1 MRARLIDAKS
11 TSTFTLADAQSW
23 TDSTPFGWIEIE
35 ADGPNDTE
43 ARDMLSALGFTSV
56 AVTYAMR
63 SNVSGMFRR
72 YGDALVGTTWLAALP
87 SQIPSNINFAWDA
100 HRMVT
105 IRFGCQQEMDAVVE
119 QATGSAASLFSEP
132 SSAPPIILHMVLA
145 GLDRQLTAL
154 ELQVA
159 EVDEDIV
166 EKVEPS
172 QLTTLRAVRTNTTP
186 LAQRFP
192 GYSDAL
198 NTALITP
205 ATLANIDSA
214 GIEHLQSYATHVQD
228 TVSRIGDLVDAMHNA
243 LQDYQTE
250 VGNHQGDRINQLTI
264 VSILFL
270 PVTFLTGYFGMNF
283 QWLDNELMSLGSW
296 LLLGVLVPILVVI
309 VSAVVL
315 ARRGYLAS
323 IFGSRKRR
331 SPTSDAAVGSVPH
344 PRTTGAKPQG
354 SSVNDA

>member
-1 MRARLIDAKS
+1 MRARLIDATS
-11 TSTFTLADAQSW
+11 TSTFTLADARAW

-35 ADGPNDTE
+35 ADGPDDTAAHE
-43 ARDMLSALGFTSV
+43 MLSALGFTSV

-87 SQIPSNINFAWDA
+87 AQTPSNLNFAWDTR
-100 HRMVT
+100 RMVT
-105 IRFGCQQEMDAVVE
+105 IRFGCEQEMDEVVN
-119 QATGSAASLFSEP
+119 QASSSAASLFAHP
-132 SSAPPIILHMVLA
+132 SSAPPIILRMVLA
-145 GLDRQLTAL
+145 GLNKQLTAI
-154 ELQVA
+154 ELQIA
-159 EVDEDIV
+159 EVDAQIV
-166 EKVEPS
+166 EKAQPS
-172 QLTTLRAVRTNTTP
+172 QLATLRAVRTTATP

-198 NTALITP
+198 NSALISP
-205 ATLANIDSA
+205 ATLANFDSA
-214 GIEHLQSYATHVQD
+214 AIEHLQSYATHVQD
-228 TVSRIGDLVDAMHNA
+228 TVSRIGDLVDAMRSA

-283 QWLDNELMSLGSW
+283 QWLDNELMSLISW
-296 LLLGVLVPILVVI
+296 LILGVLVPILVVI
-309 VSAVVL
+309 ASAVVL

-323 IFGSRKRR
+323 IFGPRKPR
-331 SPTSDAAVGSVPH
+331 SPAPDAAAMPVPDA
-344 PRTTGAKPQG
+344 RSTGTDPQG
-354 SSVNDA
+354 